1 MSVSR
6 KGAKFGPKI
15 IKKMDGN
22 DRFPIDFPCVSIK
35 GSQLPVYTKFLHSID
50 ISICSCYGLNAIFN
64 GSRLSCMVQWLPVNI
79 LNCQPHKKTFSGY
92 SVTMT
97 ALRRSVAAFYFSL
110 WWMTKNI
117 AKSMFAPKKSCF
129 KCTKHVLRM
138 SPFWPLQSFKACTL
152 MYYIASRN

>member
-64 GSRLSCMVQWLPVNI
+64 CGSRLSCMVQWLPVNI
-79 LNCQPHKKTFSGY
+79 LNCQPHKKNILRILSNDDCSSSFCCSILLFFMMNDKKHCQVNVRSQKILFQVYKTCIADETFLTS
-92 SVTMT
+92 S
-97 ALRRSVAAFYFSL
+97 
-110 WWMTKNI
+110 I
-117 AKSMFAPKKSCF
+117 
-129 KCTKHVLRM
+129 
-138 SPFWPLQSFKACTL
+138 
-152 MYYIASRN
+152 I